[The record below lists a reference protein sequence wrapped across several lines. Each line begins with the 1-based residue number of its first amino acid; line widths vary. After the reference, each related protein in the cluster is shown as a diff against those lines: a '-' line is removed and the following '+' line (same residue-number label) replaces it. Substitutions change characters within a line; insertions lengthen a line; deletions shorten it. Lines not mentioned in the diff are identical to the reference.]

1 MISRAMILARA
12 RWPQGCPW
20 PWILF
25 FTALSA
31 RLIYIL
37 QGHEVPPQ
45 DTPDYDEIAL
55 NLLRG
60 EGFVARQ
67 NWFGHEMRS
76 WRTPFYPFFLASI
89 YQLAGYSHF
98 VVKVAQALVGAGSVV
113 LVYELAGK
121 LRPHIAPTAGL
132 CAAFY
137 GPLVASS
144 NEVMSEVWFTF
155 WILLAAWQLV
165 GAMEGGRGTKV
176 NCLAGG
182 AAIGMAALTRPVGL
196 IFFPGVCPDSSPAVP
211 PKGTVPKFLGGACAR
226 ACGDSLD
233 MAQLSGSRGV
243 GSHFHS
249 RGIHRCQKQ
258 RVGPRLAARPG
269 LEHRKDIF

>member
-1 MISRAMILARA
+1 MILARA

-67 NWFGHEMRS
+67 NWFGYEMRS
-76 WRTPFYPFFLASI
+76 WRSPFYPFFLASI
-89 YQLAGYSHF
+89 YQLAGYSHLA
-98 VVKVAQALVGAGSVV
+98 VKVAQALVGAGSVV

-121 LRPHIAPTAGL
+121 LRPQIAPTAGL

-137 GPLVASS
+137 GPLVASA

-155 WILLAAWQLV
+155 WILLAAWGLV
-165 GAMEGGRGTKV
+165 GAMEGGRGTRV

-196 IFFPGVCPDSSPAVP
+196 IFFPAFVMTAVLRFRHRALCRSFWVALALVIVVIP
-211 PKGTVPKFLGGACAR
+211 WTWRNYQVHGEWVPISTHGGFI
-226 ACGDSLD
+226 
-233 MAQLSGSRGV
+233 V
-243 GSHFHS
+243 GW
-249 RGIHRCQKQ
+249 KQ
-258 RVGPRLAARPG
+258 RVGPRLAAGPG
-269 LEHRKDIF
+269 MGHRKDIF